1 MPAFIATDAGARARL
16 PGFADPLAM
25 RRWYAAR
32 TRPGREAGACAQLE
46 AQGFAT
52 FLPLVAR
59 TVRHARK
66 LRAVRAPL
74 FPSYVFVAFDP
85 ARERWRSVN
94 GTFGISRLVMAGE
107 RPAPAPPGVVEALIA
122 LRDETG
128 CVRLDADLRAG
139 QRVEVIAGPFARALG
154 SLARLDGHGRVC
166 VLLEIMGGLVPA
178 ALDRAVLRAL

>member
-1 MPAFIATDAGARARL
+1 MHAFTATYVGAHARST
-16 PGFADPLAM
+16 GVADPLAT
-25 RRWYAAR
+25 RRWHAAR
-32 TRPGREAGACAQLE
+32 TQPGREAGACAQLE

-66 LRAVRAPL
+66 MRAVRAPL

-94 GTFGISRLVMAGE
+94 GTFGVSRLVMAGE
-107 RPAPAPPGVVEALIA
+107 RPAPAPHGVVEALLA
-122 LRDETG
+122 LRDESG

-139 QRVEVIAGPFARALG
+139 QRVEVIAGPFAHALG
-154 SLARLDGHGRVC
+154 SLARLDAHGRVC
-166 VLLEIMGGLVPA
+166 VLLEMMGGLVPA
-178 ALDRAVLRAL
+178 AIDRSALRAL